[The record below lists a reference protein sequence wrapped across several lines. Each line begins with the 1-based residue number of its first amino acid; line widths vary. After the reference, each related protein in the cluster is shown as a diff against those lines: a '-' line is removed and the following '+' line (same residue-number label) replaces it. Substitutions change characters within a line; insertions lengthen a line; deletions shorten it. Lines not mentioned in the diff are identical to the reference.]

1 MQIFG
6 SWMTTEENLFS
17 EKFASASLVITA
29 TLFASS
35 THGAERNS
43 AKQIMEDLLSQKFVE
58 IVNQEIQPTNPFY

>member
-1 MQIFG
+1 
-6 SWMTTEENLFS
+6 MTMGGNLFS
-17 EKFASASLVITA
+17 EKFVSASLVITA

-43 AKQIMEDLLSQKFVE
+43 AEKIMKDLLSQKFVE